1 MAGALINPT
10 LLGYPDEEI
19 LDKHFSQIDF
29 TTSKIGGLPVSELTY
44 FILQNQIWKNIL
56 EQLVTNAKKYKC
68 YLNLVQ
74 KF

>member
-29 TTSKIGGLPVSELTY
+29 TTSKIGGLPVSEPTY
-44 FILQNQIWKNIL
+44 
-56 EQLVTNAKKYKC
+56 LVRKIRFVKT
-68 YLNLVQ
+68 L
-74 KF
+74 